1 MKVKVNQS
9 YPTLWD
15 PMDYTVHG
23 ILQARIPRVGS
34 LSFFQ
39 GIFPTQ
45 GSNPG
50 LLHCR
55 RILCQLSHKGKPR
68 WFIGVCIYSPSW
80 NKQKETES
88 DINAYIL
95 IFILFPCIFLTYYV
109 SEIEEGMEYTAMR
122 QAELLSSLKS
132 GARDCNGNYR
142 KQTWAT
148 MSTYGPCPS
157 RTDELVTEHRGN
169 TFIYTIL
176 FLY

>member
-1 MKVKVNQS
+1 MS
-9 YPTLWD
+9 DSLRP
-15 PMDYTVHG
+15 HG
-23 ILQARIPRVGS
+23 LYSPWNSPGQNTRVGS
-34 LSFFQ
+34 LSIVQ

-55 RILCQLSHKGKPR
+55 QILCQLKGKPS

-80 NKQKETES
+80 NKQKEIES

-95 IFILFPCIFLTYYV
+95 IFILFLCIFLTYYV

-122 QAELLSSLKS
+122 QAELLLSSLKS
-132 GARDCNGNYR
+132 GARGSNSNYR

-148 MSTYGPCPS
+148 MTTNGPCPS
-157 RTDELVTEHRGN
+157 RTDELVIEHIGN